1 MCHSPVI
8 GKFYLFQNGSG
19 ELKQFE
25 LFDKGQ
31 GRWKV
36 EKSGLFPL
44 GQAARVKVSWQMIG
58 RPAEVYVNEET
69 EAIWK
74 LGAEPEVGTARTQ
87 VDKPISQGD
96 TFSRI

>member
-31 GRWKV
+31 GQV
-36 EKSGLFPL
+36 EGREVRTISIRSGSKSEGVV
-44 GQAARVKVSWQMIG
+44 ADD
-58 RPAEVYVNEET
+58 RPA
-69 EAIWK
+69 
-74 LGAEPEVGTARTQ
+74 G
-87 VDKPISQGD
+87 
-96 TFSRI
+96 